1 MVQPRTLVKICDNS
15 GGNVGRV
22 FKVLGSTEK
31 RYAEIGDIV
40 ALSVQS
46 AEPRKDV
53 KKNDV
58 VHGIVVR
65 QRKPWRRK
73 DGSYVRFDDNAVVL
87 VNQNTGEVP
96 ANRLFGPV
104 PRELGDSE
112 FPQITSLANE
122 IV

>member
-1 MVQPRTLVKICDNS
+1 MVQPRTLVKIADNS
-15 GGNVGRV
+15 GGKVGRV
-22 FKVLGSTEK
+22 FKVLGSTGK

-53 KKNDV
+53 SKNDV

-65 QRKPWRRK
+65 QRKPYRRK

-87 VNQNTGEVP
+87 VNQSSGEVP
-96 ANRLFGPV
+96 ANRLFGPI
-104 PRELGDSE
+104 PRELGDSQ
-112 FPQITSLANE
+112 FPQITSLASE

>member
-1 MVQPRTLVKICDNS
+1 MVQPRTLVKISDNS

-22 FKVLGSTEK
+22 FKVMGSAGK
-31 RYAEIGDIV
+31 RYAELGDLV

-46 AEPRKDV
+46 SEPRKEV

-65 QRKPWRRK
+65 QRKAHRRE

-87 VNQNTGEVP
+87 VNPNTGEVP
-96 ANRLFGPV
+96 ANRVFGPI
-104 PRELGDSE
+104 PREISDAGY
-112 FPQITSLANE
+112 PQITSLANE

>member
-1 MVQPRTLVKICDNS
+1 MVQPRTLVKIADNS
-15 GGNVGRV
+15 GGKVGRV
-22 FKVLGSTEK
+22 FKVMGSTGK

-53 KKNDV
+53 GKNDV

-65 QRKPWRRK
+65 QRKPYRRE

-96 ANRLFGPV
+96 ANRLFGPI
-104 PRELGDSE
+104 PRELGESE
-112 FPQITSLANE
+112 FPQITSLASE

>member
-1 MVQPRTLVKICDNS
+1 MVQPRTLVKIADNS
-15 GGNVGRV
+15 GGKVGRV
-22 FKVLGSTEK
+22 FKVLGSTGK

-53 KKNDV
+53 SKNDV
-58 VHGIVVR
+58 VHGVVVR
-65 QRKPWRRK
+65 QRKPYRRK

-87 VNQNTGEVP
+87 VNQSSGEVP
-96 ANRLFGPV
+96 ANRLFGPI
-104 PRELGDSE
+104 PRELGDSQ
-112 FPQITSLANE
+112 FPQITSLASE

>member
-1 MVQPRTLVKICDNS
+1 MLQPRTLVKISDNS
-15 GGNVGRV
+15 GGNVGRI
-22 FKVLGSTEK
+22 FKVLGSTGK
-31 RYAEIGDIV
+31 RYAEIGDPV
-40 ALSVQS
+40 VLSVQS

-53 KKNDV
+53 QKNDV

-65 QRKPWRRK
+65 QRKPYRRE
-73 DGSYVRFDDNAVVL
+73 DGSYVRFDDNAVVV
-87 VNQNTGEVP
+87 VNHDTGEIP

-104 PRELGDSE
+104 PRELANSS

>member
-15 GGNVGRV
+15 GGKIGRV
-22 FKVLGSTEK
+22 FKVLGSTGK
-31 RYAEIGDIV
+31 RYAEIGDMV

-46 AEPRKDV
+46 AEPRKEV

-58 VHGIVVR
+58 VHGILVR
-65 QRKPWRRK
+65 QRKPYRRD

-87 VNQNTGEVP
+87 VNKNTGEVP

-104 PRELGDSE
+104 PRELGDTDYS
-112 FPQITSLANE
+112 QITSIASE

>member
-1 MVQPRTLVKICDNS
+1 MLQPRTLVKICDNS

-22 FKVLGSTEK
+22 FSVLGSTDK
-31 RYAEIGDIV
+31 RYAEIGDLV
-40 ALSVQS
+40 SLSVQS

-53 KKNDV
+53 TKNEV
-58 VHGIVVR
+58 VSGIVVR
-65 QRKPWRRK
+65 QRKPWRRE

-96 ANRLFGPV
+96 ANRLFGPI
-104 PRELGDSE
+104 PRELGDTE
-112 FPQITSLANE
+112 FPQITSLADE